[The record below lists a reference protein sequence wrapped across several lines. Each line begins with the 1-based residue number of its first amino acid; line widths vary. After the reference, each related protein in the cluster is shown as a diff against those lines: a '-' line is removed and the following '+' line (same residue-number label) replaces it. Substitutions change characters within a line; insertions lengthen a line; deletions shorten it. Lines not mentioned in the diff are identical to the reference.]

1 MSEALA
7 HENVKNLYA
16 KIVKDYLPITRT
28 NVPKIWKLTTGEDVR
43 KSKFEQYISCIT
55 VVTEKEKFDM
65 DSSKPSSPVSGKEDV
80 FSVALLETTIINELV
95 AFEALINL
103 TPM

>member
-1 MSEALA
+1 
-7 HENVKNLYA
+7 
-16 KIVKDYLPITRT
+16 
-28 NVPKIWKLTTGEDVR
+28 
-43 KSKFEQYISCIT
+43 
-55 VVTEKEKFDM
+55 M
-65 DSSKPSSPVSGKEDV
+65 DSPDPCSPVSGKEPV